1 MLPNI
6 SAVLAAIVL
15 EEYAKALRKLI
26 EPEPL
31 VVVLGFHLLLSL
43 NLYPPLASL
52 TAVDWVIFKVSIAGV

>member
-52 TAVDWVIFKVSIAGV
+52 TAVD